1 MKSESGT
8 LVLSYGWK
16 NTVAT
21 AGSVIKAYSLHRLQ
35 IPRYNSRHA
44 NGCVG
49 VEHEENSLDYWP
61 LRDAI
66 NQCEAISPLMT
77 MRAKVPKYI
86 LQSLNKGVDVKP
98 LARSVSQGTLMHSND
113 HQPGNLPLRQVD
125 SKVL

>member
-1 MKSESGT
+1 MKSESET

-21 AGSVIKAYSLHRLQ
+21 AGSVIKVYSPHPLQ
-35 IPRYNSRHA
+35 IPRYNSHHA
-44 NGCVG
+44 NGWIG

-77 MRAKVPKYI
+77 VSAKVPKYI
-86 LQSLNKGVDVKP
+86 LRSVNKVVDVEP
-98 LARSVSQGTLMHSND
+98 LARFVNQGTLMHSHD
-113 HQPGNLPLRQVD
+113 RQR
-125 SKVL
+125 